1 MNIKKDRLL
10 GTITLILGLLVI
22 VGAMSLPESNLAN
35 DPGPAI
41 FPVFGSLLIIGG
53 SIAVI
58 LQKQKPN
65 KPFLKKEQ
73 WKRLWT
79 LFILFALYALGLW
92 LVGFIIATIIILFI
106 LSTLFSEEVYTALW
120 KRIVFSVVV
129 TAIVFFLF
137 EKGLSLLLPNGII
150 F

>member
-22 VGAMSLPESNLAN
+22 VGAMSLPKSNLAN

-58 LQKQKPN
+58 LQKQKPS

-79 LFILFALYALGLW
+79 LFFLFVLYAIGLW
-92 LVGFIIATIIILFI
+92 LVGFIIATILILFV
-106 LSTLFSEEVYTALW
+106 LSTLFAEDNHTAIW
-120 KRIVFSVVV
+120 KRILFSLLV
-129 TAIVFFLF
+129 TMIVFFLF